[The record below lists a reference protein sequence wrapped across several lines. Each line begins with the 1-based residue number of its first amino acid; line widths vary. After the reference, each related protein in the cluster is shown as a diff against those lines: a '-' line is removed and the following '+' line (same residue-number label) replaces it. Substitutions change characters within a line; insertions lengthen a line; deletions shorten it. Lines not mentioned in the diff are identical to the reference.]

1 MKSVCIILPEET
13 LGAVGGFKVAYIY
26 ANALI
31 QRGYAVTLVYVSYF
45 HKHYPKRYP
54 FVTQVKKGIKYGIRR
69 FFNTWHQK
77 WFDLAPEISIKTVLK
92 LTASSLPKADCYIAT
107 SVGSAISLNYIKKI
121 SPQRK
126 YYLIQHYE
134 NWGGVPSDLV
144 DETYRYPMNKIC
156 IAPWL
161 VEKVEATGKKAAL
174 IPNGF
179 KVEEFPLLNS
189 IETRDPFSVAFMGA
203 RLEWKGVADTVAALE
218 IVKASYPQLSVNA
231 FGTSERPEWYPAWI
245 SYTRLPSHE
254 QLVDIYNNAAIF
266 VGASHVEGFGL
277 TIGEAM
283 CCGCAVACT
292 DNGGFSVMVHHKRT
306 GLLSPIKNPEALAK
320 NIMVYL
326 EQPEERIRLAQEGH
340 RYIQEFTWESSVDRL
355 VDFLE
360 RPLESEKA

>member
-1 MKSVCIILPEET
+1 VKSVCMILPEET

-31 QRGYAVTLVYVSYF
+31 QRGYAVSLVYVSYF

-54 FVTQVKKGIKYGIRR
+54 IVMQVKKGIKYCIRKV
-69 FFNTWHQK
+69 FNTWHQK
-77 WFDLAPEISIKTVLK
+77 WFELSPEISIKTVFR
-92 LTASSLPKADCYIAT
+92 LTESSIPKADYYIAT
-107 SVGSAISLNYIKKI
+107 SVGSAISLNQIPKIKA
-121 SPQRK
+121 QRK
-126 YYLIQHYE
+126 FYLIQHYE
-134 NWGGVPSDLV
+134 NWGCVPSDLV
-144 DETYRYPMNKIC
+144 DETYRYSMNKLC

-161 VEKVEATGKKAAL
+161 VEKVEAAGKKAAL
-174 IPNGF
+174 VPNGF
-179 KVEEFPLLNS
+179 KGEEFPLQNP
-189 IETRDPFSVAFMGA
+189 IETRNPFSIAFMGA

-218 IVKASYPQLSVNA
+218 IVKASYPQLSVTA
-231 FGTSERPEWYPAWI
+231 FGTSERPAWYPAWI

-254 QLVDIYNNAAIF
+254 QLVDIYNDAAIF

-292 DNGGFSVMVHHKRT
+292 DNGGFSVMVHHQKT

-320 NIMVYL
+320 NIMEYL
-326 EQPEERIRLAQEGH
+326 AQPEERIRLAQEGH
-340 RYIQEFTWESSVDRL
+340 LYIQKFTWESSVDKL

-360 RPLESEKA
+360 HPSESE